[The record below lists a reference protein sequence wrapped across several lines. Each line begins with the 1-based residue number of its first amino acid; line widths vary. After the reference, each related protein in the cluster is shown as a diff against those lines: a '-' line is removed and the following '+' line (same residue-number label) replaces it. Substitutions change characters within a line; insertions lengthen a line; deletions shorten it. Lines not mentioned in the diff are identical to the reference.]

1 LYKEILHI
9 KTYLSREKSS
19 MPKARLLDAKPAPSA
34 KAAARPGAQAVGVQA
49 VGERGVSRHER
60 AVTAF
65 EYALWHLSSAFA
77 RWRRDCLAYLP
88 NAELSG
94 AEASILHI
102 IHMNGTSKGL
112 SDISRLL
119 HRDDLSNIQYG
130 LKKLLAHGL
139 IQKADPRAP
148 RKNVTYVSTRSGAGI
163 VEAYLQLRRDVLLK
177 LTARMVGATDAIEN
191 ATTLMHVMIG
201 IYDQAGNVV
210 VGHGGAFGNLQP

>member
-1 LYKEILHI
+1 
-9 KTYLSREKSS
+9 
-19 MPKARLLDAKPAPSA
+19 MPKARILDAKAGLSA
-34 KAAARPGAQAVGVQA
+34 RAARAGARAA
-49 VGERGVSRHER
+49 DERGLSRHER

-65 EYALWHLSSAFA
+65 EYALWHLGSAFA

-88 NAELSG
+88 NADLSG

-102 IHMNGTSKGL
+102 IHMNSTAKGL

-139 IQKADPRAP
+139 IEKADPRAP
-148 RKNVTYVSTRSGAGI
+148 RKTVTYKSTRRGAGI
-163 VEAYLQLRRDVLLK
+163 VEAYLKLRRDVLLK

-210 VGHGGAFGNLQP
+210 VGHHGAFGNLQP